1 MLCSGVILAQSVYK
15 VIKELTAVYI
25 MTSVTELLSQN
36 SFLKNLF
43 DSMPCGLLVLDKER
57 RVQAINNILERTFG
71 VRHRDVIMQRGGD
84 ALRCIHALAGKRGCG
99 SSDECGQCMIRKTAI
114 DAIGGSRI
122 EKKRATAQFLIN
134 GIERDIDLLISA
146 APLDH
151 EGERLAIIILEDIT
165 ELNRLKR
172 RLKAETNFAGIIGSS
187 AVMNELFSTIR
198 DVANINVPVLIQGES
213 GTGKELVASAIHNE
227 GNRADK
233 PFVPVN
239 CAALPEGILESE
251 LFGHEKG
258 AFTGAIRDKKGRFEL
273 ADGGTLFLDEI
284 GELPKTVQAKL
295 LRVLQEGCFER
306 VGSEKSKKV
315 DVRIISATNCDLK
328 AEVKKGNFRQD
339 LYYRLAV
346 VPVIIPPLKKRR
358 DDIPAL
364 AEHFL
369 DLFSDHG
376 CERKG
381 GGISD
386 AAINIMMDYP
396 WPGNIRELQSAI
408 RFALVKSGGKTI
420 GAHHLPREIT
430 EWKNERPPR
439 GPGKKL
445 EPSSV
450 DDALKRSGGNKA
462 KAARLLGVGRA
473 TLYRFLVDFQ
483 NVS

>member
-1 MLCSGVILAQSVYK
+1 
-15 VIKELTAVYI
+15 
-25 MTSVTELLSQN
+25 MTSVTELLNQN

-43 DSMPCGLLVLDKER
+43 DSMPCGLMVLDKER
-57 RVQAINNILERTFG
+57 RIQAINNILERTFG
-71 VRHRDVIMQRGGD
+71 ICVSAVMMQKGGD
-84 ALRCIHALAGKRGCG
+84 ALRCIHALSSKKGCG
-99 SSDECGQCMIRKTAI
+99 SSDECGQCMIRKTAME
-114 DAIGGSRI
+114 AVGGSRI
-122 EKKRATAQFLIN
+122 ERNRANASFQIN
-134 GIERDIDLLISA
+134 GVETDLELLISA

-151 EGERLAIIILEDIT
+151 NGERLAIVILEDIT
-165 ELNRLKR
+165 ELNELKR
-172 RLKAETNFAGIIGSS
+172 RLKAETSFAGIIGSG
-187 AVMNELFSTIR
+187 AVMNELFRTIR
-198 DVANINVPVLIQGES
+198 DLADINVPVLIQGES
-213 GTGKELVASAIHNE
+213 GTGKELVASAIHSE

-306 VGSEKSKKV
+306 VGSEKSKRV
-315 DVRIISATNCDLK
+315 DVRIISATNRDLR
-328 AEVKKGNFRQD
+328 AEVKRGNFRQD

-358 DDIPAL
+358 DDIPL
-364 AEHFL
+364 LVEHFL
-369 DLFSDHG
+369 EIFSDHG
-376 CERKG
+376 RPKRRV
-381 GGISD
+381 GISEG
-386 AAINIMMDYP
+386 ALHIMMDYP

-408 RFALVKSGGKTI
+408 RFALVKSGAKTI
-420 GAHHLPREIT
+420 GIHHLPLEIM
-430 EWKNERPPR
+430 EWRNERTSR
-439 GPGKKL
+439 GPVKKL
-445 EPSSV
+445 EPETV
-450 DDALKRSGGNKA
+450 EDALKKSGGNKA

-473 TLYRFLVDFQ
+473 TLYRFLVDFN

>member
-1 MLCSGVILAQSVYK
+1 
-15 VIKELTAVYI
+15 
-25 MTSVTELLSQN
+25 MTSVTELLNQN

-43 DSMPCGLLVLDKER
+43 DSMPCGVMVLDKER
-57 RVQAINNILERTFG
+57 RVQAINNILEHTFG
-71 VRHRDVIMQRGGD
+71 IRFSDVIMQRGGD
-84 ALRCIHALAGKRGCG
+84 ALRCIHALSTKKGCG
-99 SSDECGQCMIRKTAI
+99 YSDECGQCMIRKTAM
-114 DAIGGSRI
+114 DAVGGSRI
-122 EKKRATAQFLIN
+122 ERNRAKAQFQIN
-134 GIERDIDLLISA
+134 DVETDIDLLISA

-151 EGERLAIIILEDIT
+151 EGERLAIVILEDIT
-165 ELNRLKR
+165 ELNELKR
-172 RLKAETNFAGIIGSS
+172 RLKAEMSFAGIIGSGT
-187 AVMNELFSTIR
+187 VMNELFRTIR
-198 DVANINVPVLIQGES
+198 DLADINVPVLIQGES

-306 VGSEKSKKV
+306 VGSEKSKRV
-315 DVRIISATNCDLK
+315 DVRIISATNLDLR

-339 LYYRLAV
+339 LFYRLAV

-358 DDIPAL
+358 DDIPL
-364 AEHFL
+364 FVEHFL
-369 DLFSDHG
+369 EIFTDHG
-376 CERKG
+376 RPKRR
-381 GGISD
+381 GGISEG
-386 AAINIMMDYP
+386 ALHIMMDYP

-408 RFALVKSGGKTI
+408 RFALVKSGGKKI
-420 GAHHLPREIT
+420 DIHHLPLEIL
-430 EWKNERPPR
+430 EWRDNRPSR
-439 GPGKKL
+439 GPVKKL

-462 KAARLLGVGRA
+462 KAARMLGVGRA
-473 TLYRFLVDFQ
+473 TLYRFLVDFH

>member
-1 MLCSGVILAQSVYK
+1 
-15 VIKELTAVYI
+15 
-25 MTSVTELLSQN
+25 MTPVTDLLNQN

-43 DSMPCGLLVLDKER
+43 DSMPCGVLVLDRER
-57 RVQAINNILERTFG
+57 RVQAINNIVERTFG
-71 VRHRDVIMQRGGD
+71 ISLSDVIKQRGGGE
-84 ALRCIHALAGKRGCG
+84 ALNCIHAHASSMGCG
-99 SSDECGQCMIRKTAI
+99 FSDECGQCMIRKTAI
-114 DAIGGSRI
+114 DALGGSRI
-122 EKKRATAQFLIN
+122 EKNRATAQFFIN
-134 GIERDIDLLISA
+134 GVERDIDLLISA

-151 EGERLAIIILEDIT
+151 EGERLAIIIIEDIT
-165 ELNRLKR
+165 ELNELKR
-172 RLKAETNFAGIIGSS
+172 RLKAETSFAGIIGSS

-198 DVANINVPVLIQGES
+198 DLADINVPVLIQGES
-213 GTGKELVASAIHNE
+213 GTGKELVASAIHSE
-227 GNRADK
+227 GSRANK

-258 AFTGAIRDKKGRFEL
+258 AFTGAIKEKKGRFEL

-306 VGSEKSKKV
+306 VGSEKSKMV
-315 DVRIISATNCDLK
+315 DVRIISATNRDLR

-346 VPVIIPPLKKRR
+346 VPVIIPPLKNRR
-358 DDIPAL
+358 DDIPIL
-364 AEHFL
+364 VEHFL
-369 DLFSDHG
+369 EVFTDHG
-376 CERKG
+376 RHHGRG
-381 GGISD
+381 GVSESALD
-386 AAINIMMDYP
+386 IMMDYP

-420 GAHHLPREIT
+420 GIHHLPLEIL
-430 EWKNERPPR
+430 EWRDNRPSR
-439 GPGKKL
+439 GPAKKL
-445 EPSSV
+445 EQSSV
-450 DDALKRSGGNKA
+450 EDALKRSGGNKA

-473 TLYRFLVDFQ
+473 TLYRFLVDFN

>member
-1 MLCSGVILAQSVYK
+1 
-15 VIKELTAVYI
+15 
-25 MTSVTELLSQN
+25 
-36 SFLKNLF
+36 
-43 DSMPCGLLVLDKER
+43 
-57 RVQAINNILERTFG
+57 
-71 VRHRDVIMQRGGD
+71 
-84 ALRCIHALAGKRGCG
+84 
-99 SSDECGQCMIRKTAI
+99 MIRKTAI
-114 DAIGGSRI
+114 DALGGSRI
-122 EKKRATAQFLIN
+122 EKNRATARFYIN

-151 EGERLAIIILEDIT
+151 DGERLAIIILEDIT
-165 ELNRLKR
+165 ELNELKR
-172 RLKAETNFAGIIGSS
+172 RLKAETSFAGIIGSS
-187 AVMNELFSTIR
+187 AVMNELFHTIR
-198 DVANINVPVLIQGES
+198 DLADINVPVLIQGES

-227 GNRADK
+227 GSRADK

-306 VGSEKSKKV
+306 VGSEKSKRV
-315 DVRIISATNCDLK
+315 DVRIISATNRDLR

-339 LYYRLAV
+339 LFYRLAV

-358 DDIPAL
+358 DDIPVL

-369 DLFSDHG
+369 HLFSDHG
-376 CERKG
+376 RTHRG
-381 GGISD
+381 GGISE
-386 AAINIMMDYP
+386 AALNIMMDYP

-420 GAHHLPREIT
+420 GIQHLPIEII
-430 EWKNERPPR
+430 EWQGSRPSR
-439 GPGKKL
+439 GPVKKL
-445 EPSSV
+445 EPSIV

-473 TLYRFLVDFQ
+473 TLYRFLVDFN